1 MIIMTTN
8 ECSAKVSV
16 WKERETDLLGECY
29 LSKEKRGST
38 NEPGTAVRE
47 YDSEGEVDVNGS
59 NPGWADAMT
68 RVLNSKKPR
77 KCRSIVL
84 SRAKKLNEPAKT
96 VKEEETAFEV
106 GGIKQEVAS
115 PEKHTRRKVS
125 NSTCHIQ
132 IIRGIFGVLI
142 AQEIAPFSPSPSH
155 SGCNF
160 LLLLQQQ
167 ELQCK
172 FRVKPSILDRDREK
186 RLSKIATRGVV
197 QLFNAVRQQQKSL
210 ESQLNEAGSSER
222 KRDKVMK
229 SLDKR
234 AFLDILMGHS
244 HSEPVDSS
252 IKLEAELKEEKSPTW
267 HVLRDDFMT
276 GTARLKDWDK
286 INAPT

>member
-47 YDSEGEVDVNGS
+47 CDSEGEVDVNGS

-115 PEKHTRRKVS
+115 PEKHTRRK
-125 NSTCHIQ
+125 
-132 IIRGIFGVLI
+132 
-142 AQEIAPFSPSPSH
+142 
-155 SGCNF
+155 
-160 LLLLQQQ
+160 QQ

>member
-115 PEKHTRRKVS
+115 PEKHTRRK
-125 NSTCHIQ
+125 
-132 IIRGIFGVLI
+132 
-142 AQEIAPFSPSPSH
+142 
-155 SGCNF
+155 
-160 LLLLQQQ
+160 QQ

-252 IKLEAELKEEKSPTW
+252 IKLEAELKIQW
-267 HVLRDDFMT
+267 LRFSDQ
-276 GTARLKDWDK
+276 TAHHSTRHHYLSKLVTT
-286 INAPT
+286 N